1 MPRQQRIL
9 RRKRLLI
16 CNTGNKAKMHIHIAV
31 GGLPRVHTAIS
42 ISYDRMCI
50 QTIAKKAKVTA
61 IKIQTGFSRN
71 KRFHSFTFRYGCCC
85 SEDSEQW
92 HLQPTSTHRTTC
104 NSRANTCAVIE
115 KSNTKAKSKGN
126 HCNAKT
132 PATLPTRYC
141 ITILYRSLHKSFLP
155 IYIPLPRNNA

>member
-50 QTIAKKAKVTA
+50 QTIAKK
-61 IKIQTGFSRN
+61 G
-71 KRFHSFTFRYGCCC
+71 
-85 SEDSEQW
+85 
-92 HLQPTSTHRTTC
+92 
-104 NSRANTCAVIE
+104 
-115 KSNTKAKSKGN
+115 KSNCHQDPNRIFPEQTFPFV
-126 HCNAKT
+126 H
-132 PATLPTRYC
+132 
-141 ITILYRSLHKSFLP
+141 LP
-155 IYIPLPRNNA
+155 IWMLL